1 MRKKLIVAVV
11 AMATVVAANLFVIS
25 AKQGNVKC
33 KNLLSSSLFMNKIA
47 YANDPG
53 NNYNPNPGHAPRYVE
68 KVSCAN
74 YNNGNVTE
82 IKYSLSNTSAKAR
95 QLKSDFNLNVGAT
108 APIKWVDVKG
118 EVDAKW
124 GADKKS
130 ENNMTNF
137 FSGIWSVD
145 IRSANPYVVLCD
157 GDGVANCIEDQDPCS
172 SMYSR
177 AYMKFLD
184 FYYSNI

>member
-33 KNLLSSSLFMNKIA
+33 QNLLSSSLLLNKIA

-53 NNYNPNPGHAPRYVE
+53 SNNLAPHRAPRYVE
-68 KVSCAN
+68 QVSCAN
-74 YNNGNVTE
+74 YNNGNITE
-82 IKYSLSNTSAKAR
+82 INYSFSNTSEKAR

-130 ENNMTNF
+130 ENNMMNS
-137 FSGIWSVD
+137 FSGIWTID

-157 GDGVANCIEDQDPCS
+157 GDGVADCIEDQDPCTT
-172 SMYSR
+172 MYAR
-177 AYMKFLD
+177 AYMKFLN

>member
-1 MRKKLIVAVV
+1 MRKKFFIAVM

-47 YANDPG
+47 YASDPG
-53 NNYNPNPGHAPRYVE
+53 NNNNQPHYAPRYVS
-68 KVSCAN
+68 KVSYAN
-74 YNNGNVTE
+74 YANGQITE
-82 IKYSLSNTSAKAR
+82 IRYTLSNTSAKAR

-118 EVDAKW
+118 ELDAKW

-130 ENNMTNF
+130 ENNMMNS
-137 FSGIWSVD
+137 FSGIWAID
-145 IRSANPYVVLCD
+145 IRSANPYIVLCD
-157 GDGVANCIEDQDPCS
+157 GDGVANCIEDQDPCTT
-172 SMYSR
+172 MYAR

-184 FYYSNI
+184 FYYSNN